1 MLIFY
6 PNCLQ
11 VPYESENNLKN
22 NSLKIFVFSTGILL
36 TKNGHRIFT
45 LCSTNT
51 FS

>member
-22 NSLKIFVFSTGILL
+22 NSLKKYLFSLL
-36 TKNGHRIFT
+36 EY
-45 LCSTNT
+45 C
-51 FS
+51 